1 MIPSPV
7 SRRFLI
13 VAEANDSSLVVL
25 RQTEAKEINHKAD
38 WQVKPRY
45 TRIPSLAGIR
55 LGEMSRNI
63 GAYRVLYSARARWTF
78 ATAMPPSP
86 TAAAQ
91 RLTEP
96 ERTSPAANTPG
107 WLVSS
112 GPGARF
118 IFCQAEDCAH
128 FCAGEDEAFVVA
140 LDLGGEPAG
149 AR

>member
-1 MIPSPV
+1 
-7 SRRFLI
+7 
-13 VAEANDSSLVVL
+13 
-25 RQTEAKEINHKAD
+25 
-38 WQVKPRY
+38 
-45 TRIPSLAGIR
+45 
-55 LGEMSRNI
+55 
-63 GAYRVLYSARARWTF
+63 
-78 ATAMPPSP
+78 MPPSP

-107 WLVSS
+107 RLVSS

-118 IFCQAEDCAH
+118 ILCQAEKLRH